1 MELQQQMNKTTT
13 KQIKK
18 AYNPHSKQNRTHL
31 KPTAD
36 VVSNEEEEFTK
47 TKEAIQNTIILSKEY
62 LAKELIKEGYIDS
75 YIDFFYLG
83 WQKTPNMKIK
93 YTKNAELNE
102 FEDNNAA
109 NKEEG
114 EENKEEGEVNESQKD
129 IENEDEEEDTD
140 EVIPRHEYDL
150 NVLEQYAH
158 ILTEAE
164 NGLREASIKRI
175 KELNEKAI
183 KNYSIISHKTVY
195 DSGTPIEAIY
205 FNQKCISIATK
216 FNLVKPLIQSLI
228 DMGDCFEK
236 LGVPTDMIISKNLKE
251 QAKDI
256 FITNLSGQDY
266 ELENNIYGKLIRL
279 YEELAGQQEQMK
291 NYDKAIELLN
301 KLLEVFNSYY
311 EIAGNLKDKGNDKI
325 NENTQTESYLKIANL
340 YYKMKDYEN
349 TIKTLEKIEELQSDN
364 ENGLSNYQIQGLY
377 RYAQTYEMQGDRE
390 KAIAYLARINKP
402 NNTQN
407 TDDTILAKSLLH
419 LGRLYF
425 REGTLNLSYDY
436 LNKFYRKSKTIE
448 TKELMDIAR
457 VNLGMI
463 KGTESIE
470 DYINLIKQNDY
481 DKFLKDKLEYKQSS

>member
-18 AYNPHSKQNRTHL
+18 AYNPHSKQNRTHV

-175 KELNEKAI
+175 KELNEKEI
-183 KNYSIISHKTVY
+183 KN
-195 DSGTPIEAIY
+195 
-205 FNQKCISIATK
+205 
-216 FNLVKPLIQSLI
+216 
-228 DMGDCFEK
+228 
-236 LGVPTDMIISKNLKE
+236 
-251 QAKDI
+251 
-256 FITNLSGQDY
+256 
-266 ELENNIYGKLIRL
+266 
-279 YEELAGQQEQMK
+279 
-291 NYDKAIELLN
+291 
-301 KLLEVFNSYY
+301 
-311 EIAGNLKDKGNDKI
+311 
-325 NENTQTESYLKIANL
+325 
-340 YYKMKDYEN
+340 
-349 TIKTLEKIEELQSDN
+349 
-364 ENGLSNYQIQGLY
+364 
-377 RYAQTYEMQGDRE
+377 
-390 KAIAYLARINKP
+390 
-402 NNTQN
+402 
-407 TDDTILAKSLLH
+407 
-419 LGRLYF
+419 
-425 REGTLNLSYDY
+425 
-436 LNKFYRKSKTIE
+436 
-448 TKELMDIAR
+448 
-457 VNLGMI
+457 
-463 KGTESIE
+463 
-470 DYINLIKQNDY
+470 
-481 DKFLKDKLEYKQSS
+481 